1 MRGCMMDFPLTVN
14 HLFER
19 AGRLFSEREIV
30 SRRPDRTMHRYKY
43 GDFVRRAKRLA
54 SALERAGLERGDRVA
69 TMMWNHSCHL
79 EAYFG
84 VPYAGGVVHTLNLR
98 LHPGEIAFIA
108 NHARDRFLIVDDVL
122 LPVFEKFRGK
132 TKFDRVIV
140 VPFGGSKTAGQRG
153 LEDYEDFLASGSE
166 DFQAPEVEEDEAA
179 AMCFTS
185 GTTGESKGVLY
196 SHRSLVLHSFILA
209 LPDVES
215 LSTHSVVFPVSP
227 MFHANA
233 WGMPWACVMVGAS
246 LVFPGLHV
254 DAETVLDTMAAE
266 GVTHSCAV
274 PTVWLG
280 VQAALEKQPA
290 RWSFPRPITILCGG
304 TAPPASLIQKLDRSN
319 LRILHGWGMTE
330 TSPLATTGSL
340 KAKMTAWPLDRQLE
354 RRAMQGM
361 AVPFV
366 EIRLMGEEGE
376 AAQDGETPGEV
387 EIRGPWIASSYFDC
401 PDQQH
406 RWTKDGWFK
415 TGDIAT
421 MDREGYLKIV
431 DRSKDLIKSGG
442 EWISSVDLENAIVA
456 HPDVREA
463 AVIGVAH
470 PKWQERPLAI
480 VVLKE
485 GAAARSEDLRE
496 FLLRKFAKWQVPDAF
511 VFVSE
516 LPHTSVGK
524 LLKRKLREQYGE
536 FDWEA
541 QR

>member
-1 MRGCMMDFPLTVN
+1 MMDFPLTVN

-19 AGRLFSEREIV
+19 AGRLFRDRQIV
-30 SRRPDRTMHRYKY
+30 SRRPDRTIHRYLY
-43 GDFVRRAKRLA
+43 ADFYRRARRLA
-54 SALERAGLERGDRVA
+54 SALQRAGLEPGDRVA
-69 TMMWNHSCHL
+69 TMMWNHSGHL

-84 VPYAGGVVHTLNLR
+84 VPYAGGVVHTLNPR
-98 LHPGEIAFIA
+98 LHPDEIGFIA
-108 NHARDRFLIVDDVL
+108 RHARDRFLIVDDVL
-122 LPVFEKFRGK
+122 LQVFERFRGQ
-132 TKFDRVIV
+132 TKFERVIV
-140 VPFGGSKTAGQRG
+140 VPFGNCKMPVPAGF
-153 LEDYEDFLASGSE
+153 EDYEDFLGSGSE
-166 DFQAPEVEEDEAA
+166 EFRAAEVDENDAA

-185 GTTGESKGVLY
+185 GTTGESKGVVY
-196 SHRSLVLHSFILA
+196 SHRSLVLHSFVLA

-246 LVFPGLHV
+246 MVFPGPHV
-254 DAETVLDTMAAE
+254 DAETLLDTMAAE

-280 VQAALEKQPA
+280 VEAALEKEPA
-290 RWSFPRPITILCGG
+290 RWEFPRPITILCGG
-304 TAPPASLIQKLDRSN
+304 MAPPASLIQRLDRSN
-319 LRILHGWGMTE
+319 LKILHGWGMTE

-340 KAKMTAWPLDRQLE
+340 KPKMTVWPEDRQLE

-366 EIRLMGEEGE
+366 EIRLMRPEGE
-376 AAQDGETPGEV
+376 APQDGETPGEI

-442 EWISSVDLENAIVA
+442 EWISSVDLENAIVG

-463 AVIGVAH
+463 AVIGVPH
-470 PKWQERPLAI
+470 PKWQERPLA
-480 VVLKE
+480 VVVRKE
-485 GAAARSEDLRE
+485 GAEVRPEDLRE

-511 VFVSE
+511 VFVNE

-524 LLKRKLREQYGE
+524 LLKRKLREQYAE
-536 FDWEA
+536 FDWKP
-541 QR
+541 QDQM